1 MLDAH
6 DGPALSPKILH
17 DELVASGSRVREQG
31 IECSADDDAQH
42 QARPRARV
50 GSWTHRR
57 PPDALEQ
64 LVRAHP
70 ALRRVATV
78 VARQPLATEVF
89 AA

>member
-1 MLDAH
+1 MTMPSTKPDP
-6 DGPALSPKILH
+6 GPES
-17 DELVASGSRVREQG
+17 VR
-31 IECSADDDAQH
+31 
-42 QARPRARV
+42 
-50 GSWTHRR
+50 THRR